1 MQLSPPVFFILMYG
15 FKLLSSVLVFTSR
28 KLLSA
33 FLQGRSTNNKFLG
46 LLFTL
51 ILFLIE
57 VQLTYSSVL
66 EIGLQQSASVVCLH
80 ICVYIYMYILF
91 QIIFHC
97 GLFENIEYSS
107 ICYKLLKFLIEF
119 EILLIRFGIQWIIL
133 LLLSSSL
140 GMPPYSFLASI
151 VFAKKLTH
159 NVVNNLF
166 VVSSLSF

>member
-1 MQLSPPVFFILMYG
+1 MLQL
-15 FKLLSSVLVFTSR
+15 
-28 KLLSA
+28 
-33 FLQGRSTNNKFLG
+33 
-46 LLFTL
+46 
-51 ILFLIE
+51 
-57 VQLTYSSVL
+57 
-66 EIGLQQSASVVCLH
+66 
-80 ICVYIYMYILF
+80 CVYIYVSIYMYILF

-166 VVSSLSF
+166 VVSSLSFWFQGALFVFWQIDYNVSQCGYCCIHSSWSSLHILFV

>member
-1 MQLSPPVFFILMYG
+1 MLQL
-15 FKLLSSVLVFTSR
+15 
-28 KLLSA
+28 
-33 FLQGRSTNNKFLG
+33 
-46 LLFTL
+46 
-51 ILFLIE
+51 
-57 VQLTYSSVL
+57 
-66 EIGLQQSASVVCLH
+66 
-80 ICVYIYMYILF
+80 CVYIYVSIYMYILF

-166 VVSSLSF
+166 VVSSLSPFDFRVLSLSFDSLIIMCLNVDIVVFILLGVHYISNLCKIISSIKLGSFQPLYHHILCHFFLSHWDS